1 MSLNKNVKCVLTS
14 NSQDQM
20 NSSKPYIIRA
30 LHEWISDNNCT
41 PLVLV
46 SSNHPDIQIPSGID
60 EEGKVVLNVSY
71 GATKN
76 LEIANEGILFDA
88 RFSGVSQ
95 NLFVPTDSIL
105 AIYARENGQGMMF
118 GDNEDLPDPP
128 TKVTSTMSKPQK
140 PNAKPKKI
148 DKKSF
153 LKVVK

>member
-1 MSLNKNVKCVLTS
+1 
-14 NSQDQM
+14 M

-46 SSNHPDIQIPSGID
+46 SSKHEDVQIPSGI
-60 EEGKVVLNVSY
+60 EEDGKVVLNVSY

-88 RFSGVSQ
+88 RFAGVSQ
-95 NLFVPTDSIL
+95 NLYIPVDSIL

-118 GDNEDLPDPP
+118 GDQDKMPEPPDENVQK
-128 TKVTSTMSKPQK
+128 TKSKT
-140 PNAKPKKI
+140 KK
-148 DKKSF
+148 DKNTEGSKSF

>member
-1 MSLNKNVKCVLTS
+1 
-14 NSQDQM
+14 M

-46 SSNHPDIQIPSGID
+46 SSKHPDVLIPAGID
-60 EEGKVVLNVSY
+60 EDGKVVLNVSY

-76 LEIANEGILFDA
+76 LELSNEGILFDA

-95 NLFVPTDSIL
+95 NLYIPVDSIL

-118 GDNEDLPDPP
+118 GENDELPEPP
-128 TKVTSTMSKPQK
+128 EPSEKKAKETKSSPTNIT
-140 PNAKPKKI
+140 KKN
-148 DKKSF
+148 DGKSF

>member
-1 MSLNKNVKCVLTS
+1 
-14 NSQDQM
+14 M

-46 SSNHPDIQIPSGID
+46 SSKHPDVQIPSGIE

-76 LEIANEGILFDA
+76 LEIANEGIIFDA

-95 NLFVPTDSIL
+95 NLYVPTESIL

-118 GDNEDLPDPP
+118 GENEELPDPP
-128 TKVTSTMSKPQK
+128 TKASKPKAEAKK
-140 PNAKPKKI
+140 PKAEPKKI

>member
-1 MSLNKNVKCVLTS
+1 
-14 NSQDQM
+14 M

-46 SSNHPDIQIPSGID
+46 SSKHEDVQIPSGI
-60 EEGKVVLNVSY
+60 EEDGKVVLNVSY
-71 GATKN
+71 GATQN

-88 RFSGVSQ
+88 RFSGISQ
-95 NLFVPTDSIL
+95 NLYIPVESIL

-118 GDNEDLPDPP
+118 GDQDKKPEPPDD
-128 TKVTSTMSKPQK
+128 KGQK
-140 PNAKPKKI
+140 IKLQK
-148 DKKSF
+148 DKNTEASKSF